1 MEDAA
6 RSIVRGAALGEHG
19 SDVAASADE
28 SLVASGLEAGEGS
41 VEQMGEIDEWEP
53 PTQEEAIEEQHPE
66 VVVPDPE
73 AIRIRAAEKPDFEVD
88 SEEDASPEPQVEADN
103 SYEDG
108 IYYEGDEDNELE
120 QTGAEQGG
128 NHRDTPVSA
137 AEEVSRN
144 DSEEETVR
152 TSTERDWLSEVS
164 DGDSGET
171 LEWPAPVARRS
182 PEQDEWRRDAEGEE
196 PLEEPRVRHLFPVP
210 DDADWEV
217 GELDYDRDRT
227 RVS

>member
-1 MEDAA
+1 
-6 RSIVRGAALGEHG
+6 
-19 SDVAASADE
+19 
-28 SLVASGLEAGEGS
+28 
-41 VEQMGEIDEWEP
+41 MGEVDEWEP
-53 PTQEEAIEEQHPE
+53 PTHEEEIEEQHPE

-73 AIRIRAAEKPDFEVD
+73 AIRIRAAEKPDFEGD
-88 SEEDASPEPQVEADN
+88 PEEDASPEPRVEADN

-108 IYYEGDEDNELE
+108 IYYEGNEDDRADDE
-120 QTGAEQGG
+120 
-128 NHRDTPVSA
+128 
-137 AEEVSRN
+137 
-144 DSEEETVR
+144 SEEGHELDDLEIDDNDDEEKTVR

-164 DGDSGET
+164 ADSGET

-182 PEQDEWRRDAEGEE
+182 REQDELRRDAEGEE

>member
-1 MEDAA
+1 
-6 RSIVRGAALGEHG
+6 
-19 SDVAASADE
+19 
-28 SLVASGLEAGEGS
+28 
-41 VEQMGEIDEWEP
+41 MGEIDEWEP
-53 PTQEEAIEEQHPE
+53 PTHEEEIEEQHPE

-73 AIRIRAAEKPDFEVD
+73 AIRIVAAEKSDLDPDR
-88 SEEDASPEPQVEADN
+88 EEDLADPPVEAE
-103 SYEDG
+103 SPYEDG
-108 IYYEGDEDNELE
+108 IYYDAGEDIELE
-120 QTGAEQGG
+120 PTGPEQSASDRGTPGREAEDVPRSGG
-128 NHRDTPVSA
+128 FGSA

-144 DSEEETVR
+144 DNEEKTVR

-164 DGDSGET
+164 ADSGET

-182 PEQDEWRRDAEGEE
+182 REEDELRRDREDEE

-227 RVS
+227 RVH